1 MLFRSSGSGYQ
12 SVDVQNYELKTDYK
26 FFAAPKLDK
35 DVFLVGR
42 ISGWED
48 YNLMSGQANIFYD
61 GKYTGKSFID
71 VGKSS
76 DTLDLSLGRDNGI
89 VVNRTKIKEFTQN
102 QIIGI
107 NKKETV
113 GISISIRNTKDI
125 PVKVNLMDQIP
136 VSANASIE
144 VELLEISGATHDL
157 TNGYLNWEVQ
167 LEPAETMNYVIKYAV
182 KYPKNLKIN
191 L

>member
-1 MLFRSSGSGYQ
+1 MLFRS
-12 SVDVQNYELKTDYK
+12 
-26 FFAAPKLDK
+26 
-35 DVFLVGR
+35 
-42 ISGWED
+42 
-48 YNLMSGQANIFYD
+48 
-61 GKYTGKSFID
+61 
-71 VGKSS
+71 
-76 DTLDLSLGRDNGI
+76 
-89 VVNRTKIKEFTQN
+89 
-102 QIIGI
+102 
-107 NKKETV
+107 
-113 GISISIRNTKDI
+113 
-125 PVKVNLMDQIP
+125 MDQIP